1 MRAMTKRAECQYNG
15 PMVALR
21 YAYVVALVVYVG
33 GLIAAGAFVAP
44 ALFAS
49 LQAIAGPDGR
59 ALAGAAFGEVLR
71 RVLVAGEI
79 SGGVMIVALTILR
92 LFGPKPLS
100 YGVRVGLLGGMILA
114 TAYTAHVVV
123 PEADALRQELAVAPR
138 AADVVDPRRERFDRL
153 HGLSTTIVTAVAV
166 LGIVVAAWEARE

>member
-1 MRAMTKRAECQYNG
+1 MTAPADTPYNG
-15 PMVALR
+15 GMIALR

-33 GLIAAGAFVAP
+33 GLVAAGAFVAP
-44 ALFAS
+44 ALFAT
-49 LQAIAGPDGR
+49 LQSAAGAEGR
-59 ALAGAAFGEVLR
+59 ALAGAAFGDILR

-79 SGGVMIVALTILR
+79 SGLTMIVALTILR

-100 YGVRVGLLGGMILA
+100 YGIRVGLLAAMVLA

-123 PEADALRQELAVAPR
+123 PEVDALRVELAASTSG
-138 AADVVDPRRERFDRL
+138 AAAADPRRVRFDHL
-153 HGLSTTIVTAVAV
+153 HELSTTIVTAVAV

>member
-1 MRAMTKRAECQYNG
+1 MTPPAETPYNG
-15 PMVALR
+15 GMIALR

-33 GLIAAGAFVAP
+33 GLVAAGAFVAP
-44 ALFAS
+44 ALFAT
-49 LQAIAGPDGR
+49 LQSAAGLEGR
-59 ALAGAAFGEVLR
+59 ALAGAAFGEILR

-79 SGGVMIVALTILR
+79 SGVTMIVALTILR

-100 YGVRVGLLGGMILA
+100 YGIRVGMLAAMVLA

-123 PEADALRQELAVAPR
+123 PEAEALRQEIAATAVAPG
-138 AADVVDPRRERFDRL
+138 AADPRRVRFDSL

>member
-1 MRAMTKRAECQYNG
+1 MTPPADTPYNG
-15 PMVALR
+15 GMIALR

-33 GLIAAGAFVAP
+33 GLVAAGAFVAP
-44 ALFAS
+44 ALFAT
-49 LQAIAGPDGR
+49 LQSAAGAEGR
-59 ALAGAAFGEVLR
+59 ALAGAAFGEILR

-79 SGGVMIVALTILR
+79 SGVTMIVSLTILR

-100 YGVRVGLLGGMILA
+100 YGIRVGVLAAMVLA

-123 PEADALRQELAVAPR
+123 PEVDALRVELSAAPSG
-138 AADVVDPRRERFDRL
+138 AATADPRRVRFDQL
-153 HGLSTTIVTAVAV
+153 HELSTTIVTAVAV